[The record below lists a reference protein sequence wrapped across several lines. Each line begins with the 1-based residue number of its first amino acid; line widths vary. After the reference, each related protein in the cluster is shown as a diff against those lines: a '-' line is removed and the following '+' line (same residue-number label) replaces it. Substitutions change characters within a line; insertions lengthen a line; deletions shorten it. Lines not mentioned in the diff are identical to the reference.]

1 MSRPIKH
8 DASSKIHL
16 ILGGA
21 RSGKSAYAE
30 QLAEAY
36 KEKIYLATADN
47 SFSQQDDEMSA
58 RIKAHQSRRGE
69 QWRTMEEPLAI
80 DDIIESESRCGTVI
94 LIDCMTLWLSN
105 LMHKELDLTHHT
117 AQLIESLKKAEGAV
131 IMVSNEV
138 GLSIVPEN
146 ALARRFRDEQGRLN
160 QTLAKAADNVV
171 FIAAGL
177 PLTLKGHS

>member
-1 MSRPIKH
+1 MPTPINH
-8 DASSKIHL
+8 SGDAKIHL

-21 RSGKSAYAE
+21 RSGKSTYAE
-30 QLAEAY
+30 TLAETFQD
-36 KEKIYLATADN
+36 KIYLATADHN
-47 SFSQQDDEMSA
+47 TSNQDDEMSA
-58 RIKAHQSRRGE
+58 RIRAHQIRRGE
-69 QWRTMEEPLAI
+69 YWRTIEEPVTI
-80 DDIIESESRCGTVI
+80 YDRISDESQSGNVI
-94 LIDCMTLWLSN
+94 LIDCLTLWLSN
-105 LMHKELDLTHHT
+105 LMFKELSLELH
-117 AQLIESLKKAEGAV
+117 QNRLLESLKNVEGHI

-177 PLTLKGHS
+177 PLTLKG